1 MVEIAKIARSKIE
14 KKVYEKD
21 IVILKIS
28 FYLKIIQ
35 RINNSLTILKLYLNK
50 YIIQF
55 ESKIGKLFL
64 CCFQLHKENSRGV

>member
-28 FYLKIIQ
+28 FYLKII
-35 RINNSLTILKLYLNK
+35 
-50 YIIQF
+50 
-55 ESKIGKLFL
+55 
-64 CCFQLHKENSRGV
+64 